1 LKKEG
6 GGLRVN
12 ERGVERQIFYFEQE
26 GKENLPYTV
35 NLVAEYLKNSEISKV
50 VVFTSDGEGPLML
63 ARMVNPSNVKII
75 AVTFPYK
82 STFIVEGPGG
92 EPQEIIPG
100 TSLPEVKKELAEA
113 GVALVQGTLPFWEI
127 VIPGTSDTKRK
138 TIKHTLQLLCGGF
151 ELCVEAVLVA
161 CDAGWVEPE
170 EEVIAMS
177 ADTAVVA
184 VASQSAWMFHPSRGM
199 EIREIICKP
208 RRCTII
214 RSRYEDIPEGE
225 VGELEMED

>member
-1 LKKEG
+1 MIEG
-6 GGLRVN
+6 
-12 ERGVERQIFYFEQE
+12 GVERRIFYFEQE
-26 GKENLPYTV
+26 GKENLPRTV
-35 NLVAEYLKNSEISKV
+35 NLVAEYLNNSEISKV

-63 ARMVNPSNVKII
+63 ARIVNPSDVKIL

-92 EPQEIIPG
+92 EPLEITPG
-100 TSLPEVKKELAEA
+100 TSLPEVKKELAQA
-113 GVALVQGTLPFWEI
+113 GVLLLQGTLPFWEI
-127 VIPGTSDTKRK
+127 IIPGTADIKRK
-138 TIKHTLQLLCGGF
+138 AIKHTLQLLCGGF

-161 CDAGWVEPE
+161 CDAGAVEPG

-177 ADTAVVA
+177 ADTALVA
-184 VASQSAWMFHPSRGM
+184 VASQSSWMFHPSRGM

-214 RSRYEDIPEGE
+214 RSRYKNAPGSEAR
-225 VGELEMED
+225 ELEVED

>member
-1 LKKEG
+1 MIEG
-6 GGLRVN
+6 
-12 ERGVERQIFYFEQE
+12 GVERRIFYFEQE

-35 NLVAEYLKNSEISKV
+35 NLVAEYLNNNTKISKV

-63 ARMVNPSNVKII
+63 AKMVNPSDVKIF

-82 STFIVEGPGG
+82 STFMVEGPGG
-92 EPQEIIPG
+92 EPREIIPG
-100 TSLPEVKKELAEA
+100 TCLPEVRKDLAQA
-113 GVALVQGTLPFWEI
+113 GVTLVQGTLPFWEI
-127 VIPGTSDTKRK
+127 IIPGTADIKRK
-138 TIKHTLQLLCGGF
+138 AIKHTLQLLCGGF

-161 CDAGWVEPE
+161 CDAGWVEPG

-177 ADTAVVA
+177 ADTALVA
-184 VASQSAWMFHPSRGM
+184 VASQSAWMFHPTRGM

-214 RSRYEDIPEGE
+214 RSRYEDTPESE
-225 VGELEMED
+225 TEELEVEDG